1 MIGLKGEFV
10 MIKTKLAICTLA
22 TAGLLSSAMTADAK
36 SHKHPKH
43 HSSMTTGTNMK
54 SGATGGAANPSSQGN
69 VGPGTTNNSGAK

>member
-1 MIGLKGEFV
+1 
-10 MIKTKLAICTLA
+10 
-22 TAGLLSSAMTADAK
+22 MTADAK